1 MTKHS
6 FYESYFLAP
15 ATRSAEG
22 DRSLVRSQRDSRKYL
37 FKKDFTL
44 STLPTFLPDEKLL
57 EAAVDDGVRGVVS
70 VYHLL
75 LEKNIKKIDTNI
87 KYNLVVG
94 LTPTVTAANLH
105 NQLSSSVIAG
115 EPGTSPHTLITFS
128 S

>member
-1 MTKHS
+1 M
-6 FYESYFLAP
+6 
-15 ATRSAEG
+15 
-22 DRSLVRSQRDSRKYL
+22 
-37 FKKDFTL
+37 

-94 LTPTVTAANLH
+94 LATSVSAPNRH
-105 NQLSSSVIAG
+105 NQLSSPVIAG
-115 EPGTSPHTLITFS
+115 KPGTSPHTLIAFS